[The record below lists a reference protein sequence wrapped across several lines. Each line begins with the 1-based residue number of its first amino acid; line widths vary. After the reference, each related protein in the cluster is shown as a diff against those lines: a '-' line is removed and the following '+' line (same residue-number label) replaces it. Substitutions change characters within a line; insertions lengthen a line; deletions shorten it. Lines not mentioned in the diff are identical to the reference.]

1 MGLNPD
7 ETTIAELLKDKWLQY
22 SYFWQVALRRCSKF
36 QPRKQGFDE
45 YFGILYSNDMWP
57 KHPQQGTVFNFPEI
71 KLYEN
76 ETPLRTLED
85 QTFLTGALTDKA
97 VAFIKKNK
105 NNPFF
110 IYLPHPQP
118 HVPLFASK
126 NFKATQKRGL
136 YGDVISEIDNS
147 VGQILKTLKMKDLRK
162 DDHYLYIR

>member
-1 MGLNPD
+1 M
-7 ETTIAELLKDKWLQY
+7 
-22 SYFWQVALRRCSKF
+22 ALRDAPKF

-147 VGQILKTLKMKDLRK
+147 VGQILKL
-162 DDHYLYIR
+162 

>member
-1 MGLNPD
+1 M
-7 ETTIAELLKDKWLQY
+7 
-22 SYFWQVALRRCSKF
+22 ALGDAPKF

-105 NNPFF
+105 NNPF
-110 IYLPHPQP
+110 YLFTHPQP
-118 HVPLFASK
+118 RTFICIK
-126 NFKATQKRGL
+126 NFKATQKKRS
-136 YGDVISEIDNS
+136 IWRCN
-147 VGQILKTLKMKDLRK
+147 
-162 DDHYLYIR
+162 